1 MANDFIEKLAVQAK
15 KDPKTI
21 IFPENN
27 EVKIYQAARR
37 ILDEGIAYPIIV
49 GKPEEV
55 EAFAKENNIST
66 EGFKIVD
73 NTDQELVQAVIAEF
87 LALTDEYSEKALNRK
102 FKTPLNFAA
111 GMVRVG
117 RADALAAGIL
127 HTTGEVILAAQQF
140 IGMQEGV
147 ETISSLGIVIS
158 PTLQTSEGNL
168 LGITDCAVCANPNSA
183 ELADIA
189 IASSNTMNSLLGW
202 EPRVAML
209 SFSTKGSTEHELVDK
224 VREAVRIA
232 NEKRPDLKI
241 DGEFQ
246 VDAALL
252 PEIAAKK
259 VKVPSDVAGKA
270 NIIVFPNLEAGNIG
284 VKLIQMFSGATAPG
298 PLLQGFAKPVT
309 DFSRSAP
316 VDEIV
321 ENLIMLAVRA
331 QGAKK
336 Y

>member
-1 MANDFIEKLAVQAK
+1 MTNDFIAKLATQAK
-15 KDPKTI
+15 TNPPTI
-21 IFPENN
+21 VFPETD
-27 EVKIYQAARR
+27 EQKVYLTARR
-37 ILDEGIAYPIIV
+37 ILDEGIANPLLV
-49 GKPEEV
+49 GQPDMIKD
-55 EAFAKENNIST
+55 FASSINVSINGMQIA
-66 EGFKIVD
+66 D
-73 NTDQELVQAVIAEF
+73 NTNQELVQAVIREY
-87 LALTDEYSEKALNRK
+87 LAISSDFSEKALNRK
-102 FKTPLNFAA
+102 FKQSLNFAA
-111 GMVRVG
+111 AMVKVG
-117 RADALAAGIL
+117 RADALAAGIT
-127 HTTGEVILAAQQF
+127 HTTGEVILAAQSF
-140 IGMQEGV
+140 IGMLDDV

-158 PTLQTSEGNL
+158 PTLKTSEDDL
-168 LGITDCAVCANPNSA
+168 LAITDCAVCQNPNSA

-189 IASSNTMNSLLGW
+189 IASANTMNDLLGW

-209 SFSTKGSTEHELVDK
+209 SFSTKGSSEHELVDK

-241 DGEFQ
+241 EGEFQ

-252 PEIAAKK
+252 PQVAAKK
-259 VKVPSDVAGKA
+259 VKSASEVAGKA
-270 NIIVFPNLEAGNIG
+270 NIIVFPSLEAGNIG

-331 QGAKK
+331 QGSK
-336 Y
+336 

>member
-1 MANDFIEKLAVQAK
+1 MANEFIEKLAAQAK

-21 IFPENN
+21 IFPETN
-27 EVKIYQAARR
+27 EIKVYAAARR
-37 ILDEGIAYPIIV
+37 ILDEGIAYPILV
-49 GKPEEV
+49 GHPDDI
-55 EAFAKENNIST
+55 AGFAKDHGISI
-66 EGFKIVD
+66 EGMRIVD
-73 NTDQELVQAVIAEF
+73 NTDQELVQAVIKDF
-87 LALTDEYSEKALNRK
+87 LALTDDFSEKGLNRR

-111 GMVRVG
+111 AMVRTG
-117 RADALAAGIL
+117 RADALAAGII
-127 HTTGEVILAAQQF
+127 HTTGEVILAAQNF

-147 ETISSLGIVIS
+147 ETISSIGIIIS
-158 PTLQTSEGNL
+158 PTLKTSEGNL
-168 LGITDCAVCANPNSA
+168 LGITDCAVCQNPDAA

-189 IASSNTMNSLLGW
+189 IASANTMNSLLGW

-209 SFSTKGSTEHELVDK
+209 SFSTQGSSEHALVDK

-259 VKVPSDVAGKA
+259 VKTPSEVAGKA
-270 NIIVFPNLEAGNIG
+270 NIIVFPSLEAGNIG

-331 QGAKK
+331 QGAK
-336 Y
+336 

>member
-1 MANDFIEKLAVQAK
+1 MANEFIEKLAVQAK

-21 IFPENN
+21 IFPETN
-27 EVKIYQAARR
+27 EEKIYLSARKV
-37 ILDEGIAYPIIV
+37 LDEGIAYPILV
-49 GKPEEV
+49 GQPEVIKE
-55 EAFAKENNIST
+55 FA
-66 EGFKIVD
+66 EGIHVSIDGMQIVD
-73 NTDQELVQAVIAEF
+73 NTDPELVAAVIAEF
-87 LALTDEYSEKALNRK
+87 LALTDDFSEKALNRK

-111 GMVRVG
+111 AMVRVG
-117 RADALAAGIL
+117 RADSLAAGII
-127 HTTGEVILAAQQF
+127 HTTGEVILAAQSF

-168 LGITDCAVCANPNSA
+168 LGITDCAVCTNPNAA

-189 IASSNTMNSLLGW
+189 ISSANTMNTLLGW
-202 EPRVAML
+202 EPRVALL
-209 SFSTKGSTEHELVDK
+209 SFSTKGSTEHDLVEK

-252 PEIAAKK
+252 PQVAAKK
-259 VKVPSDVAGKA
+259 VKEPSEVAGKA
-270 NIIVFPNLEAGNIG
+270 NIIVFPGLEAGNIG

-331 QGAKK
+331 QGAK
-336 Y
+336 